1 MKAVNKEDYERF
13 RRQFNDWVDEL
24 NERVELEAKRMG
36 IKNEEVDRYGIKKLP
51 GYDYLVEKDRV
62 INDPTIEKY
71 YDFERGDWVRKTQD
85 FKQTIPSVNIALELA
100 KEQMLT
106 FDLRTQER
114 MYGILLYFEE
124 LGDSE
129 LLEWGLKAS
138 YEQLEAL
145 IKRDVIPSYIAYKQS
160 FKPDRDDIDVYSEA
174 ERIKEAIGI

>member
-114 MYGILLYFEE
+114 MYGVLLYFEE
-124 LGDSE
+124 TFLELGILS
-129 LLEWGLKAS
+129 LTIKLNAALKAAAVHIG
-138 YEQLEAL
+138 LAIFPVPAPL
-145 IKRDVIPSYIAYKQS
+145 L
-160 FKPDRDDIDVYSEA
+160 YSL
-174 ERIKEAIGI
+174 